1 MWYNLTNNYFIE
13 KGQKVNDILTVRKL
27 KRFGLSGNELKIL
40 GAIFMVIDHVGF
52 MFFPYLIALR
62 IIGRLSYPIFAFMIA
77 EGCYYTKN
85 KVRYFLN
92 LFALGSVCQLVYYLY
107 DGQLY
112 MSILITF
119 SLSILVIYAM
129 QFMKETLF
137 SNKGLLIKSL
147 SVLIFALSIVAL
159 YFLNIVLEIDY
170 GFWGSLA
177 PAFAIILRKPQ
188 NCTNKLW
195 GKIDNHISRVFA
207 FGVGLLFL
215 ALKLD
220 SIQIYCLLSLPIL
233 LLYSGKRGKLKMK
246 YFFYLFY
253 PIHLLVLQG
262 LIYVL

>member
-1 MWYNLTNNYFIE
+1 MVDNKLTMQKLNN
-13 KGQKVNDILTVRKL
+13 
-27 KRFGLSGNELKIL
+27 FGLSGNVLKIL
-40 GAIFMVIDHVGF
+40 GAIFMVIDHVGL
-52 MFFPYLIALR
+52 MFFPYVKVLR
-62 IIGRLSYPIFAFMIA
+62 IIGRLAYPIFAFMIA

-92 LFALGSVCQLVYYLY
+92 IFILGAVCQLVYYFY

-147 SVLIFALSIVAL
+147 SIAIFALSIVAL
-159 YFLNIVLEIDY
+159 YFLNEFLEIDY

-188 NCTNKLW
+188 NCNSKLW
-195 GKIDNHISRVFA
+195 DVIDNNVSRVLA
-207 FGVGLLFL
+207 FGLGLLLL
-215 ALKLD
+215 ALNNS
-220 SIQIYCLLSLPIL
+220 SIQIYSLLCLPIL

-246 YFFYLFY
+246 YFFYFFY

-262 LIYVL
+262 IAILIYII